1 MDFRF
6 SEDFLKVLEFSRD
19 EAVRTGWHNICPDH
33 LMLAIMRHSDNAAC
47 RALESL
53 GVDLSLFKKEID
65 GAIFVSEQIPW
76 EERDSINLSPS
87 ASSLL
92 KNALLESAKCRSNF
106 VEPLHFLLALAHNWG
121 SYSHDWIE
129 DHGITPHSLLEAAG
143 INGQEY
149 GLAQPGQKEAAAP
162 DPSIMA
168 AAIEQRILDGYS
180 TGNFFSS

>member
-53 GVDLSLFKKEID
+53 GVDLSLFKEEID

-76 EERDSINLSPS
+76 DERETINLSPS
-87 ASSLL
+87 AASLL
-92 KNALLESAKCRSNF
+92 KTAAAESESCRSNF
-106 VEPLHFLLALAHNWG
+106 VEPLHFLLALTHIWG
-121 SYSHDWIE
+121 SYSHDWLE
-129 DHGITPHSLLEAAG
+129 DHAISHNVLIDTVAIETNAPD
-143 INGQEY
+143 
-149 GLAQPGQKEAAAP
+149 PAAP
-162 DPSIMA
+162 DPALMA
-168 AAIEQRILDGYS
+168 AAIEKRILEGYTTDNPHVS
-180 TGNFFSS
+180 